1 MSFANVE
8 GLGVPPLG
16 IEGEDDDD
24 DEEGGAGGGRGS
36 GGVGA
41 VGGVG
46 VGGMKFGLGRL
57 WKGWGREREV
67 VAVR

>member
-1 MSFANVE
+1 M
-8 GLGVPPLG
+8 PPLG

-24 DEEGGAGGGRGS
+24 DDQGGAGGRS
-36 GGVGA
+36 GGVGSG
-41 VGGVG
+41 VGVGVG

-57 WKGWGREREV
+57 WRGWGREREV